1 VSLRQAGRSF
11 KGLCPFHSEKTP
23 SFQVNPQLGIFH
35 CFGCH
40 AGGNAFAFLM
50 RHDNLTFPEAV
61 RALARECGIEVPEE
75 RGAGE
80 AGLGRRL
87 REACAAAERFY
98 RESLRGPEAAAAR
111 AYLAKRGFDAET
123 CARFAIGFA
132 PDRWEALVR
141 ALDAAR
147 VPAALAVQAG
157 LLGESQRGHYDR
169 LRGRV
174 IFPIRDVRGDP
185 VAFRSEEHTSELQ
198 S

>member
-1 VSLRQAGRSF
+1 
-11 KGLCPFHSEKTP
+11 
-23 SFQVNPQLGIFH
+23 
-35 CFGCH
+35 
-40 AGGNAFAFLM
+40 
-50 RHDNLTFPEAV
+50 
-61 RALARECGIEVPEE
+61 
-75 RGAGE
+75 
-80 AGLGRRL
+80 L
-87 REACAAAERFY
+87 REASAGAARFS
-98 RESLRGPEAAAAR
+98 RAALRGPAAAA
-111 AYLAKRGFDAET
+111 APASLATRGFDAET
-123 CARFAIGFA
+123 CARVAIGCA
-132 PDRWEALVR
+132 RDRWEAPVR